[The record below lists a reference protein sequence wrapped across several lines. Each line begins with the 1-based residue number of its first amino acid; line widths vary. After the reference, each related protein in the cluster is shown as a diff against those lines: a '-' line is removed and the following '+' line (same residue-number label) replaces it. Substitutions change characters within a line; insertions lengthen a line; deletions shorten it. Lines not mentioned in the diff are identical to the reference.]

1 RFVGAPVEGRYREP
15 LLETGER
22 LFALDARRKMLEQ
35 CRAAAA
41 KAPAL
46 RREPTREGRAAL
58 DLEPLEE
65 VAFEKRAERAKLLR
79 CERREACLD
88 RGGDLHR
95 VDEGAAALEPDRVLA
110 ALEARRLSVDDLA
123 QLAQAPAQLP
133 ARVVGRVPQELAEMR
148 SREGTRGE
156 REVGEQRAHLARGGQ
171 RGRRTAA
178 ACAQRAEEPDVQF
191 RGVHVER

>member
-1 RFVGAPVEGRYREP
+1 LHHGPGVEPFRLEVAHGSGEVLLGFAHASLSGERCQQRFVGAPVEGRYREP

-79 CERREACLD
+79 CERREARLD
-88 RGGDLHR
+88 R
-95 VDEGAAALEPDRVLA
+95 
-110 ALEARRLSVDDLA
+110 
-123 QLAQAPAQLP
+123 
-133 ARVVGRVPQELAEMR
+133 
-148 SREGTRGE
+148 
-156 REVGEQRAHLARGGQ
+156 
-171 RGRRTAA
+171 
-178 ACAQRAEEPDVQF
+178 C
-191 RGVHVER
+191 